1 MLVCFVQEE
10 TPGLSV
16 AGSGRCVVAVFRA
29 NPPTQSP
36 PRGPSQTVTTLSFS
50 SLKTQV
56 HQRSLSWCLGA
67 PGQPQGGCI
76 RSEAGFSEA
85 LLSSGPSSRGPA
97 DLCLPRRCPLGKCS
111 FHSPGGAE
119 ASLSGYT
126 WNHLGSFWQNRLL
139 STSQA
144 NRMRVPSGAPQGPE
158 LQVSGDGQGLVQ
170 SCRPVRA

>member
-56 HQRSLSWCLGA
+56 HQRSLSWCLRA
-67 PGQPQGGCI
+67 PAQPQGGCI

-126 WNHLGSFWQNRLL
+126 WNHLGSFWQNK
-139 STSQA
+139 
-144 NRMRVPSGAPQGPE
+144 APVHIPG
-158 LQVSGDGQGLVQ
+158 
-170 SCRPVRA
+170 